1 MFPSQIFF
9 CVRRKK
15 CNKFWSIKFRTW
27 V

>member
-15 CNKFWSIKFRTW
+15 
-27 V
+27 VQ